1 MEEKQ
6 MPIHFNAERM
16 ECAAQAHALWWKGEL
31 DRPLMKVTIAD
42 AYDVPPCSIP
52 VLSQQN
58 CNDFSISPE
67 QVIDALDHWLSR
79 QEYLGDAFPM
89 VNFDAFGPGVLAAFC
104 GARLDNTSGG
114 VWFFPKKEM
123 EIEDIHVQ
131 YDPQNEYVQ
140 RIKAIYRAGLE
151 KWNGSVIMGLPDLGG
166 VMDVAATFRGS
177 ENLLMDLYDCPE
189 EVARL
194 NEEIQKAWY
203 EAYEDFMQVL
213 KPQKYNTN
221 WAGLLSDAPSYVI
234 QCDFSY
240 MIGNPMFKEFVLE
253 TLRTDTKRLTNTI
266 YHLDG
271 VGELNHLED
280 ILTLKD
286 LNAVQ
291 WVFGDGKPPAECWLD
306 VYRRIVQ
313 AGKQIQITGT
323 PESYLK
329 VIAELHGTPYA
340 AHGLKKDQMAL
351 AKQLVNAR

>member
-1 MEEKQ
+1 MA
-6 MPIHFNAERM
+6 IHFDAERM
-16 ECAAQAHALWWKGEL
+16 ERAVQAHTSWWKGEL
-31 DRPLMKVTIAD
+31 DRPLMKVIIPD
-42 AYDVPPCSIP
+42 AYDVPENSIP
-52 VLSQQN
+52 VLSQKN
-58 CNDFSISPE
+58 CSDFSISPE
-67 QVIDALDHWLSR
+67 QVIDGLDNWLSR

-104 GARLDNTSGG
+104 GARLDNASGG
-114 VWFFPKKEM
+114 VWFFPKEEL
-123 EIEDIHVQ
+123 EIEDIHVK

-189 EVARL
+189 EVGRL
-194 NEEIQKAWY
+194 NAEIQRAWY

-221 WAGLLSDAPSYVI
+221 WDGILSQDPSYVI

-280 ILTLKD
+280 ILSLKD

-306 VYRRIVQ
+306 VYRRILA
-313 AGKQIQITGT
+313 AGKQIQICGT

-329 VIAELHGTPYA
+329 VIAQLHGSSYA
-340 AHGLKKDQMAL
+340 AHWISRKNMEL
-351 AKQLVNAR
+351 AQQLVQSR

>member
-1 MEEKQ
+1 MA
-6 MPIHFNAERM
+6 IHFDQARM
-16 ECAAQAHALWWKGEL
+16 EQTAQAHARWWKGEL
-31 DRPLMKVTIAD
+31 DRPLMKVTVSD
-42 AYDVPPCSIP
+42 AYRVSDCSIP
-52 VLSQQN
+52 VLSQKN
-58 CNDFSISPE
+58 CTDFSLPPE
-67 QVIDALDHWLSR
+67 QVIEGLDHWLSQ

-104 GARLDNTSGG
+104 GAKLDNSSGG
-114 VWFFPKKEM
+114 VWFFPKEEL
-123 EIEDIHVQ
+123 EIEDIHIQ
-131 YDPQNEYVQ
+131 YDPQNVYVQ

-151 KWNGSVIMGLPDLGG
+151 RWNGSVIMGLPDLGG

-189 EVARL
+189 EVQRL
-194 NEEIQKAWY
+194 TAEIQKAWY
-203 EAYEDFMQVL
+203 EAYEDFTQVL

-221 WAGLLSDAPSYVI
+221 WAGLLSEAPSYVI

-253 TLRTDTKRLTNTI
+253 TLRADTQKLHNTI

-271 VGELNHLED
+271 IGELNHLDD
-280 ILTLKD
+280 ILSLKE

-306 VYRRIVQ
+306 VYRRILE

-329 VIAELHGTPYA
+329 VLSELHGTPYA
-340 AHGLKKDQMAL
+340 AHWLPQKDMPL
-351 AKQLVNAR
+351 AQQLVDAR

>member
-1 MEEKQ
+1 MA
-6 MPIHFNAERM
+6 IHFDSERL
-16 ECAAQAHALWWKGEL
+16 AQVMQNHALWWKGEL
-31 DRPLMKVTIAD
+31 DRPLIKVVIPD
-42 AYDVPPCSIP
+42 AYDVAGCDLP

-67 QVIDALDHWLSR
+67 QVIDGLDRWLSR

-104 GARLDNTSGG
+104 GARLDNSSGG
-114 VWFFPKKEM
+114 VWFFPKEEL
-123 EIEDIHVQ
+123 EIEDIHVK
-131 YDPQNEYVQ
+131 YDPDNVYVQ

-177 ENLLMDLYDCPE
+177 ENLLLDLYDCPE
-189 EVARL
+189 EVIRL
-194 NEEIQKAWY
+194 NAEIQQAWY
-203 EAYEDFMQVL
+203 QAYEDFMQVL

-221 WAGLLSDAPSYVI
+221 WAGLLSEKPSYVI

-240 MIGNPMFKEFVLE
+240 MISNPMFKEFVLE
-253 TLRTDTKRLTNTI
+253 TLRMDTQKLHNTI

-271 VGELNHLED
+271 IGELNHLDD
-280 ILTLKD
+280 ILALKE

-306 VYRRIVQ
+306 VYRRILA

-340 AHGLKKDQMAL
+340 SHWVKRDEMEL
-351 AKQLVNAR
+351 AKQLVAAR

>member
-1 MEEKQ
+1 MAVHFTPEQMEQ
-6 MPIHFNAERM
+6 T
-16 ECAAQAHALWWKGEL
+16 AHAHERWWKGEL
-31 DRPLMKVTIAD
+31 DRPLMKVIVSD
-42 AYDVPPCSIP
+42 AYDAPACSIP
-52 VLSQQN
+52 VLSQRN
-58 CNDFSISPE
+58 CSDFSISPE
-67 QVIDALDHWLSR
+67 EVIDGLDNWLSR
-79 QEYLGDAFPM
+79 QEFLGDAFPM

-104 GARLDNTSGG
+104 GARLDNSSGG
-114 VWFFPKKEM
+114 VWFFPKEEL
-123 EIEDIHVQ
+123 EIEEIHVK

-189 EVARL
+189 EVERL
-194 NEEIQKAWY
+194 NAEIQQAWY

-221 WAGLLSDAPSYVI
+221 WAGILSKDPSYVI

-240 MIGNPMFKEFVLE
+240 MIGNPMFKDFVLE
-253 TLRTDTKRLTNTI
+253 TLRKDTKCLTNTI

-271 VGELNHLED
+271 IGELNHLDD
-280 ILTLKD
+280 ILSLKD

-306 VYRRIVQ
+306 VYRRILA
-313 AGKQIQITGT
+313 AGKQIQICGT

-340 AHGLKKDQMAL
+340 AHWLSKKEMAL
-351 AKQLVNAR
+351 AQQLVEAR

>member
-1 MEEKQ
+1 MAIRFDQ
-6 MPIHFNAERM
+6 ARM
-16 ECAAQAHALWWKGEL
+16 EQAAQAHARWWKGEL
-31 DRPLMKVTIAD
+31 DRPLMKVTVPD
-42 AYDVPPCSIP
+42 AYRVPDCNIP
-52 VLSQQN
+52 VLCQKN
-58 CNDFSISPE
+58 CTDFSLSPE
-67 QVIDALDHWLSR
+67 QVIEGLDHWLSQ

-104 GARLDNTSGG
+104 GAKLDNSSGG
-114 VWFFPKKEM
+114 VWFFPKEEL
-123 EIEDIHVQ
+123 EIEDIHIQ
-131 YDPQNEYVQ
+131 YDPQNVYVQ

-151 KWNGSVIMGLPDLGG
+151 RWNGSVIMGLPDLGG

-189 EVARL
+189 EVQRL
-194 NEEIQKAWY
+194 NAEIQKAWY
-203 EAYEDFMQVL
+203 EAFEDLMQVL

-221 WAGLLSDAPSYVI
+221 WAGLLSEEPSYVI

-253 TLRTDTKRLTNTI
+253 TLRADTQKLRNSI

-271 VGELNHLED
+271 IGELNHLD
-280 ILTLKD
+280 DLLSLKE

-306 VYRRIVQ
+306 VYRRILE

-329 VIAELHGTPYA
+329 VLSELHGTPYA
-340 AHGLKKDQMAL
+340 AHWVKSKHMDL
-351 AKQLVNAR
+351 AYQLVNAR

>member
-1 MEEKQ
+1 
-6 MPIHFNAERM
+6 MPIHFDAERM
-16 ECAAQAHALWWKGEL
+16 AKAVQNHALWWKGEL
-31 DRPLMKVTIAD
+31 ERPLMKVLIPD
-42 AYDVPPCSIP
+42 AYDVPACGLP
-52 VLSQQN
+52 VLSQKN
-58 CNDFSISPE
+58 CTDFSVSPE
-67 QVIDALDHWLSR
+67 QVIDGLDSWLSR
-79 QEYLGDAFPM
+79 QEFLGDAFPM

-104 GARLDNTSGG
+104 GARLDNSSGG
-114 VWFFPKKEM
+114 VWFFPDQEL
-123 EIEDIHVQ
+123 EIEDIHIK
-131 YDPQNEYVQ
+131 YDPQNAYVQ

-177 ENLLMDLYDCPE
+177 ENLLMDLYDYPE
-189 EVARL
+189 EVNRL
-194 NEEIQKAWY
+194 NAEIQQAWY

-221 WAGLLSDAPSYVI
+221 WAGLLSAEPSYVI

-253 TLRTDTKRLTNTI
+253 TLRTDTQKLHNTI

-271 VGELNHLED
+271 IGELNHLDD
-280 ILTLKD
+280 ILSLKD

-306 VYRRIVQ
+306 VYRRILT

-329 VIAELHGTPYA
+329 VIAELHGAPYA
-340 AHGLKKDQMAL
+340 SHSVAAKAAELAHR
-351 AKQLVNAR
+351 LVNAR

>member
-1 MEEKQ
+1 MAV
-6 MPIHFNAERM
+6 HFDQKRM
-16 ECAAQAHALWWKGEL
+16 EQTVRNHLRWWKGEL
-31 DRPLMKVTIAD
+31 DRPLVKAVIED
-42 AYDVPPCSIP
+42 AYDIPECSIP
-52 VLSQQN
+52 VLSQKT

-67 QVIDALDHWLSR
+67 QVVDALDNALSR

-104 GARLDNTSGG
+104 GAKLDNASGG
-114 VWFFPKKEM
+114 VWFFPKEEL

-131 YDPQNEYVQ
+131 YDPQNMYVQ
-140 RIKAIYRAGLE
+140 RIKDIYRAGLE
-151 KWNGSVIMGLPDLGG
+151 KWQGSVIMGLPDLGG

-189 EVARL
+189 EVTRL
-194 NEEIQKAWY
+194 NTEIQKAWY

-213 KPQKYNTN
+213 KPQKVNTN
-221 WAGLLSDAPSYVI
+221 WAGLLSDTPSYVI

-253 TLRTDTKRLTNTI
+253 TLRTDTHRLTNTI

-271 VGELNHLED
+271 IGELNHLDD
-280 ILTLKD
+280 ILSLKN

-306 VYRRIVQ
+306 VYRRILA

-329 VIAELHGTPYA
+329 VVAELHGSPYA
-340 AHGLKKDQMAL
+340 SHSFKKADRTFAQ
-351 AKQLVNAR
+351 QVIEAR